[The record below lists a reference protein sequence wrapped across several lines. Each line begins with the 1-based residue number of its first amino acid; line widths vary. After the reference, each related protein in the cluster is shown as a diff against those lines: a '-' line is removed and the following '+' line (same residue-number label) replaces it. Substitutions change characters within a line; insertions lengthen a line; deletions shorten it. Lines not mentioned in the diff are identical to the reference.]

1 MLFETTIVGVAG
13 FEPAASCS
21 QSRRDNRATLHPES
35 FMDRDS
41 GAMVAESVRFELTR
55 QLLVDSLANCSINH
69 SGNSPFYE
77 LLQVFC
83 GCKCMLSNTFL
94 QTFFWFFSRHIY
106 GHLPIGFVSE
116 LYQSCDFKILLIL
129 CPALQ

>member
-69 SGNSPFYE
+69 SGNSPFKN
-77 LLQVFC
+77 FC
-83 GCKCMLSNTFL
+83 KYFAVANVGLHILSSKP
-94 QTFFWFFSRHIY
+94 FFCFFDSSQAFSIQAVCH
-106 GHLPIGFVSE
+106 
-116 LYQSCDFKILLIL
+116 QSFSD
-129 CPALQ
+129 

>member
-1 MLFETTIVGVAG
+1 MLFETTKVGVAG

-69 SGNSPFYE
+69 SGNSPFMNFCNYFAVANVG
-77 LLQVFC
+77 LQI
-83 GCKCMLSNTFL
+83 LSSKPFSG
-94 QTFFWFFSRHIY
+94 FFKRLRPLSCSRCFISK
-106 GHLPIGFVSE
+106 L
-116 LYQSCDFKILLIL
+116 
-129 CPALQ
+129 